1 MLRVDL
7 HTEWMQTGEKSN
19 YSSVGYVDDI
29 AVFPSDTAVLDCIRA
44 LTSIEPTALKPE
56 QVQSLSVVVSSR
68 ADYEAAEEAQN
79 VYYVDDKYYTEDS
92 EPINAFRQA
101 HETVLGTDDEQTI
114 AVLLENAV
122 PNAVASLSGI
132 DAAFEEDF
140 DGMYVEVTATVGGSD
155 ISLSYPA
162 GKAPIAVLRT
172 YLK

>member
-1 MLRVDL
+1 ML
-7 HTEWMQTGEKSN
+7 S
-19 YSSVGYVDDI
+19 
-29 AVFPSDTAVLDCIRA
+29 
-44 LTSIEPTALKPE
+44 
-56 QVQSLSVVVSSR
+56 
-68 ADYEAAEEAQN
+68 
-79 VYYVDDKYYTEDS
+79 
-92 EPINAFRQA
+92 NAFEILRSFSSSKPPQTNCTPTGSFA
-101 HETVLGTDDEQTI
+101 SAVKPAGTDDAQTI

>member
-1 MLRVDL
+1 M
-7 HTEWMQTGEKSN
+7 
-19 YSSVGYVDDI
+19 
-29 AVFPSDTAVLDCIRA
+29 
-44 LTSIEPTALKPE
+44 
-56 QVQSLSVVVSSR
+56 QSLSVVVSSR

-79 VYYVDDKYYTEDS
+79 VYFVDDKYYYTESS

-101 HETVLGTDDEQTI
+101 HETVLGTDDAQTI
-114 AVLLENAV
+114 AALLENAV
-122 PNAVASLSGI
+122 PNAVVSLSGI

-140 DGMYVEVTATVGGSD
+140 DGMYVEVTATVGGGD